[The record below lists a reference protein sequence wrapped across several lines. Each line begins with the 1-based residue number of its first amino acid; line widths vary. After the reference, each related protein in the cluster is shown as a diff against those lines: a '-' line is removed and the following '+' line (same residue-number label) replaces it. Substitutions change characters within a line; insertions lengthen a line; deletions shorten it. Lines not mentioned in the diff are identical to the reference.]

1 MKILRK
7 VITISIVFLL
17 SLFYANIVNAADTA
31 KITADTVRIREKA
44 STNSSILELISINE
58 EVEVLEKEEDWYKIK
73 YKDITGYVKADLV
86 ELNETE
92 EKVEETTQEKQENTQ
107 NNSEVKDEQST
118 EISVNQEI
126 TTKSDIELKI
136 LPLINSSNISTIS
149 ASTKV
154 QVKEIIN
161 EWCYIQSDVNNGWV
175 RKNTLEDVVSE
186 ESKDEKIEEKKE
198 DTTDNEDKKEKQTT
212 TQTTKTGYVNVDTV
226 NLRKEMSTS
235 SAILSNL
242 SKNTEVKVLGEQNN
256 WYSVE
261 VNGVKGYIA
270 SRYISDEKVEETVT
284 SRGSDEPRTEKEKT
298 EDVKP
303 VQTTTTT
310 PSATT
315 TTNPNTTASTNT
327 TNTTPKTQTSKE
339 QSTTST
345 TTTSSNKGL
354 EVVAYAKKYLGCKY
368 VRGGTSPKGF
378 DCSGFTTY
386 VFKHFGISLNRTSS
400 GQRSNG
406 KKVEKSNL
414 QPGDIVCFTGHVG
427 IYIGGNQFIHAA
439 NPQKGVII
447 TSLSD
452 SYYARN
458 YITARRVL

>member
-7 VITISIVFLL
+7 VITISTVFLL
-17 SLFYANIVNAADTA
+17 SLFCANIVNAADTA

-44 STNSSILELISINE
+44 STNSSILQLISINE

-73 YKDITGYVKADLV
+73 YKDTTGYVKADLV
-86 ELNETE
+86 ELNETK

-107 NNSEVKDEQST
+107 DNSEIKDEQST
-118 EISVNQEI
+118 EITVNQEI
-126 TTKSDIELKI
+126 TTKSDVELKI

-186 ESKDEKIEEKKE
+186 ENKDEKVEEKKE
-198 DTTDNEDKKEKQTT
+198 DTTDNEDKNEKQTT

-235 SAILSNL
+235 SDILSNL

-256 WYSVE
+256 WYNVE
-261 VNGVKGYIA
+261 VNGIKGYIA

-284 SRGSDEPRTEKEKT
+284 SRGSDEPRAEKEKT

-303 VQTTTTT
+303 AQTTTTT
-310 PSATT
+310 PST
-315 TTNPNTTASTNT
+315 T
-327 TNTTPKTQTSKE
+327 TNTTTTPSTTTKPQTQTQTSKE
-339 QSTTST
+339 QSTTT
-345 TTTSSNKGL
+345 TTTNTSNDKGA
-354 EVVAYAKKYLGCKY
+354 EVVSYAKKYLGCKY
-368 VRGGTSPKGF
+368 VYGGTSPKGF

-414 QPGDIVCFTGHVG
+414 QPGDIVCFSGHVG

-447 TSLSD
+447 SSLSE